1 MLQMKLKPDEVRMF
15 NMDKFI
21 ALWGIDKE
29 QAREYQRDCEEYR
42 QEYCL
47 ANNPELRVEVEID
60 WNIVSSIST
69 KDQTV
74 DIIDEN
80 KPVIEEKEMS
90 KEDMVK
96 LLRENG
102 MKLARTTWSEETL
115 KKHVANIK

>member
-1 MLQMKLKPDEVRMF
+1 MLQMKQNPEEVRMF
-15 NMDKFI
+15 NMDRFQ
-21 ALWGIDKE
+21 ALRGISKE
-29 QAREYQRDCEEYR
+29 KALEYQRDCELYW
-42 QEYCL
+42 QEYC
-47 ANNPELRVEVEID
+47 NTHNPQGEVE
-60 WNIVSSIST
+60 
-69 KDQTV
+69 TV
-74 DIIDEN
+74 DIIDDK